1 MQRAPS
7 CSSARPE
14 PNSSPISL
22 SLSARSLP
30 CRARQPSATEDA
42 KAAVRLPR
50 VGTSVAGMQQYL
62 CRRHIW
68 AYARPREARAAC
80 AGPGGLV
87 DQARP
92 KRQFG
97 KQTCN
102 PAGRRGDA
110 SRRSRRACAHLS
122 ARPREPLRH
131 RGLGGVVSHTAPTV
145 RLPSK
150 VYYRPKF
157 ITIMRKQARSFAVDS
172 DDVRAHACRRA
183 C

>member
-80 AGPGGLV
+80 AGPGRSRTGL
-87 DQARP
+87 ATR
-92 KRQFG
+92 RQFG
-97 KQTCN
+97 KQTRN

>member
-30 CRARQPSATEDA
+30 CRTPQPSATEDA

-80 AGPGGLV
+80 AGPGSTGAPGQTKKTIWKTKV
-87 DQARP
+87 KPRRP
-92 KRQFG
+92 E
-97 KQTCN
+97 
-102 PAGRRGDA
+102 GRREQTVTQ
-110 SRRSRRACAHLS
+110 SLRSPERPPTRTTS
-122 ARPREPLRH
+122 PSRPRRRRVAHCSH
-131 RGLGGVVSHTAPTV
+131 RPVTV
-145 RLPSK
+145 QSLLPSQ
-150 VYYRPKF
+150 VYYNHEEASS
-157 ITIMRKQARSFAVDS
+157 IL
-172 DDVRAHACRRA
+172 CRRL
-183 C
+183 